1 MVATQGIPDTRY
13 CIAKERYG
21 SSWKAC
27 LLRRTF
33 QRVMGEAAL
42 MGNLVRVSDY
52 MIAGALAQR
61 AAGMS
66 SDLLTSLQTESSSKA
81 DSQVTHASPT
91 AMKVAATTRRVL
103 SLGSC
108 H

>member
-1 MVATQGIPDTRY
+1 
-13 CIAKERYG
+13 
-21 SSWKAC
+21 
-27 LLRRTF
+27 
-33 QRVMGEAAL
+33 
-42 MGNLVRVSDY
+42 MGNLVRVSDF

-91 AMKVAATTRRVL
+91 AMKLLKLQRPP
-103 SLGSC
+103 GEC
-108 H
+108 